1 LNVGTVLTVFVVIA
15 LAELPD
21 KTMIATLLM
30 GSRGAPLW
38 VWLGAAGAFL
48 VHVGFAVVAGQLLAH
63 LPHTTLEV
71 VVIILFA
78 GGAAYLLFVPQRA
91 EAERGEREALGEV
104 QGRHARVALS
114 AFGVILVGEFGD
126 LTQVLTVNF
135 VAKTHEPASVALGAA
150 AALLAI
156 SAFAAF
162 SGRAL
167 VRIVPTATIRKIGGV
182 VLVGFTAYSLAQ
194 LVSG

>member
-1 LNVGTVLTVFVVIA
+1 VSVGTVLTVFVVIA

-21 KTMIATLLM
+21 KTMIATVLM
-30 GSRGAPLW
+30 GSRGSPLW
-38 VWLGAAGAFL
+38 VWLGAGGAFL
-48 VHVGFAVVAGQLLAH
+48 IHVGFAVIAGQLLSH

-71 VVIILFA
+71 VVTVLFA
-78 GGAAYLLFVPQRA
+78 GGAAYLLFVPERE
-91 EAERGEREALGEV
+91 EAKRGEREAAGETA
-104 QGRHARVALS
+104 GRRSKVVAS

-150 AALLAI
+150 AALLMVSAI
-156 SAFAAF
+156 AAF

-167 VRIVPTATIRKIGGV
+167 VRVVSTATIRRIGGV
-182 VLVGFTAYSLAQ
+182 VLVGFTAYSIAQ

>member
-104 QGRHARVALS
+104 QRRHARVALS

-126 LTQVLTVNF
+126 LTQLLTVNF